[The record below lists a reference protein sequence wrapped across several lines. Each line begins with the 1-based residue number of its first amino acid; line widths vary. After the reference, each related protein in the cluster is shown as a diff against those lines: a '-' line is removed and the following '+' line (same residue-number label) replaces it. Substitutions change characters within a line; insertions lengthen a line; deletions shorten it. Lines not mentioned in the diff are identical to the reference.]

1 MQVGVNIGDY
11 TFAPG
16 GAGLGTITINQKN
29 GSGTL
34 PITSAHQIKP
44 IVNGTQGVV
53 IFNPADASLGGTLAG
68 NVLTLEYDTSA
79 HGANDDLYICVN
91 LPNKSINNSTDT
103 VPTIAT
109 PFTGI
114 VDEISPYALLTFA
127 VTYKA
132 SADHTGTLFLEFSPN
147 GADWTAVD
155 GGIYV
160 AAGTSATLKRF
171 PPRTLTRIDT
181 YLRVRYVPDDDNLT
195 AFHLETMYSQTQ
207 NAKLTSRLDG
217 NLNGTEDVELTKSA
231 IVGSD
236 DFGKFQTARVTTN
249 RELGVSIFDPET
261 GSQTIVDLNGSLKV
275 GTATNILGTAF
286 GDAAPSDNQWS
297 TIGTG
302 SGVRND
308 IPGAISLETGTTA
321 DSTISFQSTTK
332 ARFVA
337 ANFNVLHIGC
347 NINNIAAVDNVRT
360 WGAYNPQDGTTD
372 GVWFRLD
379 SGVMCVGYTK
389 QNVETVVLQ
398 SNWNGASKDKF
409 VLDTK
414 TRVYEVQYNAGAI
427 KFFQNGNELHT
438 VTSFDEVY
446 AGLYNFKLALNNENI
461 NGNTDDNF
469 IQSRAL
475 AIYRIGEERGATI
488 SRTFPTGVTVV
499 KAGAGYVESVT
510 LARSGGGSSG
520 SSLTIYDSTTAS
532 GDELGVIKISK
543 DETYT
548 LNINSTFTN
557 GLTIEVS
564 ATGATDATVV
574 WE

>member
-1 MQVGVNIGDY
+1 MAQIGVDKGNY
-11 TFAPG
+11 TFDAS
-16 GAGLGTITINQKN
+16 AKTITFT
-29 GSGTL
+29 GVTVD
-34 PITSAHQIKP
+34 TVDQIKL
-44 IVNGTQGVV
+44 VNNVTDGE
-53 IFNPADASLGGTLAG
+53 ILFNPIDPTKLGVLSG
-68 NVLTLEYDTSA
+68 NVLTLTHDTTSMSDT
-79 HGANDDLYICVN
+79 DDLFVCVN
-91 LPNKSINNSTDT
+91 LGLTDKPHLIFSTTTPLLASATFSSGILSLEQKSQVETTVLSDTDGTLVFDFYNDLAGTDLVRSLSIPYVGGSGFQYFAAPAFSNFVEYKFINS
-103 VPTIAT
+103 AT
-109 PFTGI
+109 PQTDFLYQTKVLTTALSGQI
-114 VDEISPYALLTFA
+114 V
-127 VTYKA
+127 
-132 SADHTGTLFLEFSPN
+132 
-147 GADWTAVD
+147 
-155 GGIYV
+155 
-160 AAGTSATLKRF
+160 
-171 PPRTLTRIDT
+171 
-181 YLRVRYVPDDDNLT
+181 
-195 AFHLETMYSQTQ
+195 
-207 NAKLTSRLDG
+207 RLDG
-217 NLNGTEDVELTKSA
+217 NIAGGMVAPITRSILT
-231 IVGSD
+231 GRD
-236 DFGKFQTARVTTN
+236 DEGVYRNARITTN
-249 RELGVSIFDPET
+249 RELGISIFDPET

-286 GDAAPSDNQWS
+286 GDASPSDNQWS

-321 DSTISFQSTTK
+321 DSTVSFQSTTK

-347 NINNIAAVDNVRT
+347 NINNIAATDNVRT

-389 QNVETVVLQ
+389 QNVETVIIQ
-398 SNWNGASKDKF
+398 SNWNGASKEKF

-461 NGNTDDNF
+461 NGNTANNS

-488 SRTFPTGVTVV
+488 SRTFPTGVTVI
-499 KAGAGYVESVT
+499 KAGAGFVESVT

-520 SSLTIYDSTTAS
+520 SSISIYDNTAAS
-532 GDELGVIKISK
+532 GTELGNIKISK
-543 DETYT
+543 DETFT

-557 GLTIEVS
+557 GLTIDVS
-564 ATGATDATVV
+564 ATGDTVATVV

>member
-109 PFTGI
+109 PFTGT

-217 NLNGTEDVELTKSA
+217 SLNGTEDVELTKSA

-389 QNVETVVLQ
+389 QNAETVILQ

-446 AGLYNFKLALNNENI
+446 AGLYNFKLALNNENT
-461 NGNTDDNF
+461 NGNTANNF

-488 SRTFPTGVTVV
+488 SRTFGTGVTVV

-564 ATGATDATVV
+564 ATGSTDATVV